1 MLRGRGSGLIAAV
14 LTLATAS
21 LALGQGMPPRDN
33 ARVLAFGGEARI
45 QETDAVFLTRPA
57 DIALAANGRVYVSE
71 TDEGRVLEIATTG
84 QITRIFGR
92 KGRGPGELAHATS
105 IGLAGDSLLLV
116 WDQGER
122 RLTTY
127 SLRTG
132 DFVRSFSLGVHWI
145 PAIRVAGS
153 EILLTTFDQASATSV
168 LRVSALGDTLGREGP
183 LPALIVKH
191 PVLAQGWLHSTALG
205 DSGADVFAAF
215 DLSPALYRWPRGSTT
230 AVEFALPAVRRRGV
244 KLENFEQMLRDPAN
258 AAQNQRLL
266 YDRSIPME
274 LELVAPSVVG
284 LVTVDL
290 DWQWEKQAR
299 SPTYFLSLLDV
310 QRHRACVDVPVPASR
325 EFRSIRDGMPFVALS
340 GNTLVILQ
348 QDVDAAGGSL
358 ATLRRF
364 RIDPSQC
371 AWVAVPSPGR

>member
-1 MLRGRGSGLIAAV
+1 MLRGRGSGLIVAV

-21 LALGQGMPPRDN
+21 LAMGQGTPPREN
-33 ARVLAFGGEARI
+33 AGVLVFGGEARI
-45 QETDAVFLTRPA
+45 QETDAVFLTRSA

-145 PAIRVAGS
+145 PAIRVEGS

-183 LPALIVKH
+183 LPAFIVKH

-205 DSGADVFAAF
+205 VSDADVFAAF
-215 DLSPALYRWPRGSTT
+215 DLSPALYRWPRGSRT
-230 AVEFALPAVRRRGV
+230 AVEFALPAVRRRGA
-244 KLENFEQMLRDPAN
+244 KLANIEQMMRDPAN
-258 AAQNQRLL
+258 AAQNQRLIFN
-266 YDRSIPME
+266 RSVPME
-274 LELVAPSVVG
+274 LELVTPGVVG
-284 LVTVDL
+284 LVTMDL
-290 DWQWEKQAR
+290 DWQWEKSER
-299 SPTYFLSLLDV
+299 SPTYFLSLLDI
-310 QRHRACVDVPVPASR
+310 QRNRACVDVPVPASR
-325 EFRSIRDGMPFVALS
+325 EFRSIRDGIPFVTLR

-348 QDVDAAGGSL
+348 QDVDAKGESL
-358 ATLRRF
+358 ATIRRF
-364 RIDPSQC
+364 RIDPAEC
-371 AWVAVPSPGR
+371 AWVPLPPSAR